1 MEKRCGTGNVG
12 GEGLMRDITVFDALF
27 IIKIVKEFIKHSERM
42 RSISNNLD

>member
-27 IIKIVKEFIKHSERM
+27 IIKIVKEFIKHRERI

>member
-1 MEKRCGTGNVG
+1 MVLVMLG

-27 IIKIVKEFIKHSERM
+27 IIKIVKEFIKHRERM